1 MSLAPKSKHC
11 LPEQCLKGNDVIRW
25 TLEVFFFPNQT
36 HGKPSY
42 LPPVISNVYSTTL
55 LV

>member
-1 MSLAPKSKHC
+1 MSLVPKSKHC

-36 HGKPSY
+36 HGKPY